1 MALLPLPLFLAKMY
15 TLAQLTV
22 CPLPDAAPHV
32 DFQFLPEKPIYIT
45 EAPSAALGAAMKG
58 NVDSTIATDSRWR
71 VGGLEEGPIEPELH
85 MEFDTVSDGSSMCIF
100 LSNIHLTMHY
110 RPTIFIAKENKGLE
124 CRFKVVKLH
133 EERHVATD
141 LKVINEYI
149 PKMQMELLWYLRSLG
164 MQGPYPVG
172 QQTVQMQT
180 MAKNIGLAIKP
191 IYEKL
196 INTRRARQGMIDTV
210 ENYKH
215 ESSLCPGEFPSIE
228 DLEKEEAA
236 NPPKP

>member
-1 MALLPLPLFLAKMY
+1 MVLLPLPLFLAKMY

-58 NVDSTIATDSRWR
+58 NVDSTIATDSRWK
-71 VGGLEEGPIEPELH
+71 VGGLEEGPIEPEFH
-85 MEFDTVSDGSSMCIF
+85 MQFETVNDGSSICIF
-100 LSNIHLTMHY
+100 LSNIQFTLHY
-110 RPTIFIAKENKGLE
+110 RPTIFIAKENKPLE

-141 LKVINEYI
+141 LKTINEYV
-149 PKMQMELLWYLRSLG
+149 PKLQMELLWYLRSLG
-164 MQGPYPVG
+164 MQGPFPMS
-172 QQTVQMQT
+172 QRDTQIQE
-180 MAKNIGLAIKP
+180 MAKNIGKALRP
-191 IYEKL
+191 IVGKL
-196 INTRRARQGMIDTV
+196 IDTRRARQGMIDTV

-228 DLEKEEAA
+228 ELEKEEADT
-236 NPPKP
+236 PPKP

>member
-22 CPLPDAAPHV
+22 CPLPDAAPHINFT
-32 DFQFLPEKPIYIT
+32 FQPEKPVYIT

-71 VGGLEEGPIEPELH
+71 VGGLEEGPIEPDVHLDFETLN
-85 MEFDTVSDGSSMCIF
+85 DGTSICIF
-100 LSNIHLTMHY
+100 LSAVYLDIHY
-110 RPTIFIAKENKGLE
+110 RPTIFIAKENKSLE

-149 PKMQMELLWYLRSLG
+149 PKMKMELLGTCAPSACR
-164 MQGPYPVG
+164 
-172 QQTVQMQT
+172 
-180 MAKNIGLAIKP
+180 GL
-191 IYEKL
+191 
-196 INTRRARQGMIDTV
+196 
-210 ENYKH
+210 
-215 ESSLCPGEFPSIE
+215 FPSASKTPRWTSW
-228 DLEKEEAA
+228 EKISWHR
-236 NPPKP
+236 